1 MSLVGRLE
9 DLALPDIFQIISL
22 SKKTGTLVVRSRKGT
37 GMVVFKSG
45 QVIQAGSDSIRDS
58 LGNIL
63 VSQGMV
69 DQGDLAVALA
79 LQKSAPDKPLGMILA
94 ETGATTS
101 KVIEDVVRQQIED
114 IIYDLLAWEE
124 GFFNFELG
132 EIAPKDKIEIDTHDL
147 LLKSGLSAEYLLME
161 GTRILDEKRKDQ
173 KKKAPP
179 SHPSTKTAPAA
190 KAAPAPKAAP
200 AAKRAVPEAPPAPK
214 PAPAQ
219 PPRPAPVVR
228 TSYEPAKEEF
238 RAKIETEESSKQL
251 TTLKSMFD
259 ELRFPTA
266 TAEVTLLIL
275 RYASEVV
282 NRAVLFMAKKDEV
295 RGLGQFGIELPS
307 GASPDKVVRNIRIP
321 LSEPSLFR
329 NVIESRRTYLGPL
342 EVSQQNSYFVNEAG
356 GLRPDTVLA
365 IPLIVDDKIV
375 LIVYGDNLPDQKPIR
390 GVETLEIFMNQAG
403 MALEKA
409 LLQRKLTELQK
420 ESK

>member
-69 DQGDLAVALA
+69 DQEDLAAALA
-79 LQKSAPDKPLGMILA
+79 MQKSAPDKPLGMILV

-101 KVIEDVVRQQIED
+101 KIIEDVVRQQIEE

-173 KKKAPP
+173 KKKTPP
-179 SHPSTKTAPAA
+179 SQPSSKPS
-190 KAAPAPKAAP
+190 PAPKATPAVRRAAP
-200 AAKRAVPEAPPAPK
+200 EVPMAPK

-219 PPRPAPVVR
+219 SLRPAPVVR
-228 TSYEPAKEEF
+228 ASYEPAKEEF
-238 RAKIETEESSKQL
+238 RAKIETEEPSKQI

-282 NRAVLFMAKKDEV
+282 NRAILFMVKKDEV
-295 RGLGQFGIELPS
+295 RGLGQFGIELAS

-321 LSEPSLFR
+321 LSEPSQFR
-329 NVIESRRTYLGPL
+329 NVVESRRTYLGPL
-342 EVSQQNSYFVNEAG
+342 DASEQNSYFVNETG
-356 GLRPDTVLA
+356 GLKPDTVLV
-365 IPLIVDDKIV
+365 IPLIVDGKIA
-375 LIVYGDNLPDQKPIR
+375 LIVYGDNLPEQKPIR

-409 LLQRKLTELQK
+409 LLERKLAELRK

>member
-37 GMVVFKSG
+37 GMVVFRNG
-45 QVIQAGSDSIRDS
+45 QVVQAGSDVIRDS

-69 DQGDLAVALA
+69 EQADLSAALA
-79 LQKSAPDKPLGMILA
+79 LQKTSPDKPLGMLLV
-94 ETGATTS
+94 ESGATTP
-101 KVIEDVVRQQIED
+101 KVIEDVVRQQIEE

-132 EIAPKDKIEIDTHDL
+132 EIAPKDKIEIDTKDL

-161 GTRILDEKRKDQ
+161 GTRILDERRKDQ
-173 KKKAPP
+173 GRKSASGAQAP
-179 SHPSTKTAPAA
+179 S
-190 KAAPAPKAAP
+190 
-200 AAKRAVPEAPPAPK
+200 APK
-214 PAPAQ
+214 PAAATPLFKTPTAS
-219 PPRPAPVVR
+219 PRPAPVTR
-228 TSYEPAKEEF
+228 SSSEPAREEF
-238 RAKIETEESSKQL
+238 RSKIETEEPSKQL

-266 TAEVTLLIL
+266 TAEVTLLTL

-282 NRAVLFMAKKDEV
+282 NRAILFMVKKDEV
-295 RGLGQFGIELPS
+295 RGLGQFGIELAS
-307 GASPDKVVRNIRIP
+307 GVSPDKVVRNIRIP
-321 LSEPSLFR
+321 LSEPSLFGQ
-329 NVIESRRTYLGPL
+329 VIETRRTYLGPL
-342 EVSQQNSYFVNEAG
+342 EDNEQNRYFMNEVG
-356 GLRPDTVLA
+356 GTRPDSVFA
-365 IPLIVDDKIV
+365 IPLVVDGKV
-375 LIVYGDNLPDQKPIR
+375 ALIVYGDNLPDPKPIK

-409 LLQRKLTELQK
+409 LLERKLAELQK
-420 ESK
+420 ERK

>member
-37 GMVVFKSG
+37 GMIVFRNG
-45 QVIQAGSDSIRDS
+45 QVVQAGSDVIRDS

-69 DQGDLAVALA
+69 DQADLAAALA
-79 LQKSAPDKPLGMILA
+79 RQKMNPDKPLGMLLV
-94 ETGATTS
+94 ETGATTNQ
-101 KVIEDVVRQQIED
+101 VIEDVVRQQIEE

-132 EIAPKDKIEIDTHDL
+132 EVAPKDKIEVDTQDL

-161 GTRILDEKRKDQ
+161 GTRILDEKRKGQ
-173 KKKAPP
+173 GKKTP
-179 SHPSTKTAPAA
+179 PAA
-190 KAAPAPKAAP
+190 KPQA
-200 AAKRAVPEAPPAPK
+200 APK
-214 PAPAQ
+214 PSASPDPFAAAPPRPTSALS
-219 PPRPAPVVR
+219 RPAPVTR
-228 TSYEPAKEEF
+228 SSYEPAREDF
-238 RAKIETEESSKQL
+238 RARIETESPSKQI

-266 TAEVTLLIL
+266 TAEVTLLTL

-282 NRAVLFMAKKDEV
+282 NRAILFMVKKDEV
-295 RGLGQFGIELPS
+295 RGLGQFGIELSS
-307 GASPDKVVRNIRIP
+307 GMSPDKVVRNIRVP
-321 LSEPSLFR
+321 LNTPSLFR
-329 NVIESRRTYLGPL
+329 NIIESRRTYLGPI
-342 EVSQQNSYFVNEAG
+342 ESNDQNNYFVNEVG
-356 GLRPDTVLA
+356 GSKPDTVLV
-365 IPLIVDDKIV
+365 IPLVVDNKV
-375 LIVYGDNLPDQKPIR
+375 ALIVYGDNLPELKPIR

-409 LLQRKLTELQK
+409 LLERKLAELQK
-420 ESK
+420 EKK

>member
-22 SKKTGTLVVRSRKGT
+22 SKKTGTLIVRSRKGM
-37 GMVVFKSG
+37 GMVVFQSG

-63 VSQGMV
+63 VSQGMI
-69 DQGDLAVALA
+69 DHEHLAVALA
-79 LQKSAPDKPLGMILA
+79 LQKSAPDKPLGMILV

-101 KVIEDVVRQQIED
+101 KTIEDVVRQQIEE

-132 EIAPKDKIEIDTHDL
+132 EIASKDKIEIDTHDL

-161 GTRILDEKRKDQ
+161 GTRILDERRKDQ

-179 SHPSTKTAPAA
+179 SQPSA
-190 KAAPAPKAAP
+190 KVSPAPKVAP
-200 AAKRAVPEAPPAPK
+200 ATKRAAAQVPPAPY
-214 PAPAQ
+214 Q

-251 TTLKSMFD
+251 KTLKSMFD

-282 NRAVLFMAKKDEV
+282 NRAILFMAKKDEV
-295 RGLGQFGIELPS
+295 RGLGQFGIELAS

-342 EVSQQNSYFVNEAG
+342 EASQQNSYFVNEAG
-356 GLRPDTVLA
+356 GLKPDAVLA
-365 IPLIVDDKIV
+365 IPLIVDGKIA

-403 MALEKA
+403 MALEKT
-409 LLQRKLTELQK
+409 LLQRKLAELQK